1 MTEEFLQYVWA
12 NSLFTSTV
20 CVSTKGK
27 RVEILNVGF
36 QNRDAGP
43 DFFNAK
49 VRINDVVQVGN
60 VEIHQK
66 GSDWFR
72 HAHEK
77 DSAYNNVILSV
88 VGEADMEVYDSRGRE
103 IDAITLV
110 YDNRLWDEY
119 VFMQGVPVEP
129 RCHRHLKKIDSTRLE
144 MLFTG
149 YAIERLER
157 KCKDIQV
164 MLRETKNDWEEC
176 FSMEIYADS
185 SDSFSHGSSGL
196 AGLFDDA
203 FQFLAFQRAGCLGRV
218 GNLWF
223 TGRNRLFLLGY
234 SL

>member
-20 CVSTKGK
+20 CMSTKGK

-77 DSAYNNVILSV
+77 DLPIIMLFSPWWVRQTWKCTILV
-88 VGEADMEVYDSRGRE
+88 VGKLMRLPWSMIIGYGMSMFSCRE
-103 IDAITLV
+103 YLLNPVVIDT
-110 YDNRLWDEY
+110 
-119 VFMQGVPVEP
+119 
-129 RCHRHLKKIDSTRLE
+129 
-144 MLFTG
+144 
-149 YAIERLER
+149 
-157 KCKDIQV
+157 
-164 MLRETKNDWEEC
+164 
-176 FSMEIYADS
+176 
-185 SDSFSHGSSGL
+185 
-196 AGLFDDA
+196 
-203 FQFLAFQRAGCLGRV
+203 
-218 GNLWF
+218 
-223 TGRNRLFLLGY
+223 
-234 SL
+234 

>member
-12 NSLFTSTV
+12 NSLFTSRA

-77 DSAYNNVILSV
+77 DSAYNNVIPWWVRPTWKYMILV
-88 VGEADMEVYDSRGRE
+88 VGKLMRS
-103 IDAITLV
+103 
-110 YDNRLWDEY
+110 
-119 VFMQGVPVEP
+119 P
-129 RCHRHLKKIDSTRLE
+129 
-144 MLFTG
+144 
-149 YAIERLER
+149 
-157 KCKDIQV
+157 
-164 MLRETKNDWEEC
+164 
-176 FSMEIYADS
+176 
-185 SDSFSHGSSGL
+185 
-196 AGLFDDA
+196 
-203 FQFLAFQRAGCLGRV
+203 
-218 GNLWF
+218 
-223 TGRNRLFLLGY
+223 
-234 SL
+234 